1 MKKEKQYYLT
11 LKIPVVELFGLWAD
25 GIKHQLEYAID
36 DKKTKKEIIADVK
49 KVLKLFK

>member
-1 MKKEKQYYLT
+1 MKTKKQYHLT
-11 LKIPVVELFGLWAD
+11 LKMPVIKLYGLWAD